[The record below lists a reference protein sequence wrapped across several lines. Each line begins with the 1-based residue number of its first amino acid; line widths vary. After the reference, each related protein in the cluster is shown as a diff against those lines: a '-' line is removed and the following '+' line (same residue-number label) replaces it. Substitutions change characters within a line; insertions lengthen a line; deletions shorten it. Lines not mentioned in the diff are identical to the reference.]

1 VLVEERVMLK
11 VYRRLQEGIHPEVEI
26 GRFLTEVAGFAS
38 TPPFLGAIEH
48 VAADHSPTALAAAF
62 GFVANQ
68 GDGWRWTLDHLDR
81 ALEELRHT
89 PEADRP
95 PVEERHELYLA
106 VARLLGRRTAEM
118 HRALAVDT
126 DDPAFAREPVEQA
139 DLGAWLE
146 EARAQIDAGFAV
158 LEQLRGKA
166 GESLLPDIEAALE
179 ARPQVEAALATLEEV
194 PPGLMKTRL
203 HGDYHLGQ
211 VLVAKGDIMIIDFEG
226 EPARPLG
233 ERRTKGTPLKDVA
246 GMLRSFDYAAWAG
259 VLRFAESDPGA
270 VDQLMAPALAWR
282 DLACAAFM
290 EEYRTAIDGCP
301 SWPGDPDAAQSLLRL
316 FVLQKLLYEVGYEA
330 ANRPSWLRIP
340 LRGIRE
346 LFGPNDPD
354 REIAG
359 DAVAG

>member
-1 VLVEERVMLK
+1 
-11 VYRRLQEGIHPEVEI
+11 
-26 GRFLTEVAGFAS
+26 
-38 TPPFLGAIEH
+38 
-48 VAADHSPTALAAAF
+48 
-62 GFVANQ
+62 
-68 GDGWRWTLDHLDR
+68 
-81 ALEELRHT
+81 
-89 PEADRP
+89 
-95 PVEERHELYLA
+95 
-106 VARLLGRRTAEM
+106 
-118 HRALAVDT
+118 
-126 DDPAFAREPVEQA
+126 
-139 DLGAWLE
+139 
-146 EARAQIDAGFAV
+146 
-158 LEQLRGKA
+158 
-166 GESLLPDIEAALE
+166 
-179 ARPQVEAALATLEEV
+179 
-194 PPGLMKTRL
+194 
-203 HGDYHLGQ
+203 
-211 VLVAKGDIMIIDFEG
+211 
-226 EPARPLG
+226 
-233 ERRTKGTPLKDVA
+233 
-246 GMLRSFDYAAWAG
+246 MLRSFDYAAWAG